1 MKTLF
6 RIGLKAWVIIIAAVL
21 LASGGPAIGA
31 TASGSAAP
39 NGFATAPP
47 GSSKKKT
54 KRKRKR
60 KKRKKKHKKKN
71 PSKKPEES
79 ADTKIRWGQQRKES
93 DKAYDKRFARLLKRI
108 RQDKHGDINGGHFV
122 NGEGETVRLWTY
134 KGHPFIVRS
143 DIDREFTAN
152 AAMYM
157 EMLHR
162 EYSEA
167 YRKLVGQPA
176 DLREKIEV
184 IIFADQKTY
193 MKNGGAPG
201 SGGFF
206 TPVVHLMGD
215 RGPFWPARRYRLQ
228 QFTGGITDFSK
239 WPKGTLKHEAAHME
253 LQLRLGNTLFRGM
266 KIGVPVDCPRWWNEG
281 HATVFEYWDFDKT
294 VDENFEEIPNRGRY
308 APFIRRIHGTDKWKD
323 FHYVWTITAETWG
336 KDMTSAQGYFNYC
349 QAWSLAA
356 YMMSGGKKGRR
367 DFRSIFDLSKRVGAD
382 RQTTYQGD
390 HTRAWESQFPIEV
403 QRRIENN
410 WNSWVEKY
418 VSRDKHVP
426 DENYFLKIRMYNP
439 EIIEHLERFSKDD
452 TEEIKKQI
460 KEEEERRKDPNRI
473 EK

>member
-1 MKTLF
+1 MRTLF
-6 RIGLKAWVIIIAAVL
+6 RIGLKAWVVLISAAVL
-21 LASGGPAIGA
+21 AGEAQAIGA
-31 TASGSAAP
+31 IAVGGTAPG
-39 NGFATAPP
+39 GFTTAPP

-54 KRKRKR
+54 RKKKR
-60 KKRKKKHKKKN
+60 KKRHKKKSR
-71 PSKKPEES
+71 SKKSKKS

-93 DKAYDKRFARLLKRI
+93 NKAYDKRFAHLLKRI
-108 RQDKHGDINGGHFV
+108 RQDKHGDINGGRFV

-134 KGHPFIVRS
+134 MGHPFIVRS

-162 EYSEA
+162 EYSQA

-184 IIFADQKTY
+184 IIFADRKTY

-206 TPVVHLMGD
+206 TPAVHLMGD

-253 LQLRLGNTLFRGM
+253 LQLRLGNTLYRGM
-266 KIGVPVDCPRWWNEG
+266 KIGVPVGCPRWWNEG

-294 VDENFEEIPNRGRY
+294 VDENFEDIPNRGRY
-308 APFIRRIHGTDKWKD
+308 APFIRRIHKTDQWKD
-323 FHYVWTITAETWG
+323 FHYVWTINAETWG
-336 KDMTSAQGYFNYC
+336 KDMTSPQGYFNYC

-356 YMMSGGKKGRR
+356 YMMNGGKKGRR
-367 DFRSIFDLSKRVGAD
+367 DFRAIFDLSKRVGAD

-390 HTRAWESQFPIEV
+390 HTRAWESKFPIEV
-403 QRRIENN
+403 QKRIETN
-410 WNSWVEKY
+410 WNAWVEKY
-418 VSRDKHVP
+418 VSRDKRVP
-426 DENYFLKIRMYNP
+426 DESYFLKIRMYNP
-439 EIIEHLERFSKDD
+439 DIIEHLERFSKDD
-452 TEEIKKQI
+452 TDEIKKQL